1 MPVSQYR
8 SEFCLNLYSASPF
21 RGSSSLLLKMAM
33 AFFSICFTKRLRL
46 SVKIAGSRGR
56 YFMVARYDFRV
67 RV

>member
-1 MPVSQYR
+1 
-8 SEFCLNLYSASPF
+8 
-21 RGSSSLLLKMAM
+21 MAM